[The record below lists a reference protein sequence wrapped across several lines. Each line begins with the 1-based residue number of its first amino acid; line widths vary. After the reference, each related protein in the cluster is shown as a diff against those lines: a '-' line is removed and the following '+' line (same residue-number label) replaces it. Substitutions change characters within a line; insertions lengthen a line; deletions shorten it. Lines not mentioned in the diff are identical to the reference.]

1 MPYDSVISLPVDI
14 YKQTFPMNPK
24 QGNGKIQE
32 KYY

>member
-1 MPYDSVISLPVDI
+1 MILSFHFLLIFIDI
-14 YKQTFPMNPK
+14 PMNPK